1 VKIIAENFE
10 HINIAY
16 RDENFKSFFR
26 VSYKLP

>member
-1 VKIIAENFE
+1 VKITSENFE

-16 RDENFKSFFR
+16 SDDNFKSFFR